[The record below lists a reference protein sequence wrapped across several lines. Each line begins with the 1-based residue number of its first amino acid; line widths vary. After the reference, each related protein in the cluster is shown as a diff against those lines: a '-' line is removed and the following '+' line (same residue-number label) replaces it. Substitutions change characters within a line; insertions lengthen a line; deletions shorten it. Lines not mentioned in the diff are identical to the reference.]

1 MTKNIQTL
9 CDLFNKTK
17 INYEVIADNEISV
30 EALALGLE
38 HQNPQFAT
46 EADLDKGIW
55 QGESYIHICEAP
67 LGMFSISVVNEVCY
81 D

>member
-9 CDLFNKTK
+9 CDLFDKTD
-17 INYEVIADNEISV
+17 INYEVVADNEISV

-38 HQNPQFAT
+38 HQNPQFVT
-46 EADLDKGIW
+46 NADLDKGIW

-67 LGMFSISVVNEVCY
+67 LGMLSISVVNEVCY

>member
-9 CDLFNKTK
+9 CDLFDETG
-17 INYEVIADNEISV
+17 INYEVVADNEISI

-38 HQNPQFAT
+38 HKNPQFAT
-46 EADLDKGIW
+46 DVDLDEGIW
-55 QGESYIHICEAP
+55 QGEGYIHISEVP
-67 LGMFSISVVNEVCY
+67 LGMLSISIANEVRY